1 MNEIEVKIL
10 EINSKALRKTLKKYG
25 AKFVKRVFQQ
35 NFRYEDARTKK
46 LKITIRVRKEG
57 KSTVLTIKANRRI
70 INGHK
75 VMDEYETPVDYET
88 IISILEI
95 LGFKEF
101 AVTEIKREYWKIH
114 NCSVEFCI
122 VPQIPEYL
130 EIEGAPK
137 DIDYVAKMLGY
148 SHKDYVVDELRK
160 HYPVKTKYLR
170 F

>member
-10 EINSKALRKTLKKYG
+10 EIDSKVVHKTLKKYR
-25 AKFVKRVFQQ
+25 AKFVKSVFQQ
-35 NFRYEDARTKK
+35 NFRYHDARTKK
-46 LKITIRVRKEG
+46 LKIAIRVRKEG
-57 KSTVLTIKANRRI
+57 KSTILTIKANQRT

-75 VMDEYETPVDYET
+75 VVDEYETPVDYEN
-88 IISILEI
+88 IIPILEI
-95 LGFKEF
+95 LGFEEF
-101 AVTEIKREYWKIH
+101 AVTEIKREYWRIH

-130 EIEGAPK
+130 EIEGASK

-148 SHKDYVVDELRK
+148 SRKDYVVDELRK
-160 HYPVKTKYLR
+160 HYPIKTKYLR